1 METIQERR
9 DKAANQIEI
18 GCVSPKPRK
27 ILAGILVILG
37 GLLMWLVPA
46 ESTVGL
52 VILLLGVAI
61 EAVGIYLEHKG
72 SR

>member
-1 METIQERR
+1 MSA
-9 DKAANQIEI
+9 KL
-18 GCVSPKPRK
+18 RK
-27 ILAGILVILG
+27 ILAGVLVVLG

-46 ESTVGL
+46 ESTVGF

-61 EAVGIYLEHKG
+61 EAVGIYLEHKD

>member
-1 METIQERR
+1 M
-9 DKAANQIEI
+9 
-18 GCVSPKPRK
+18 SPKLRK
-27 ILAGILVILG
+27 IVAGILVILG

-46 ESTVGL
+46 ESTVGF

-61 EAVGIYLEHKG
+61 EAVGIYLEHKD

>member
-1 METIQERR
+1 
-9 DKAANQIEI
+9 
-18 GCVSPKPRK
+18 VSPKPRK

-37 GLLMWLVPA
+37 GLLMWLVPE
-46 ESTVGL
+46 ESTLGF

-61 EAVGIYLEHKG
+61 EFVGIYLEHKN